1 MSVDIGQLYVRRCA
15 LIAATAAQ
23 IWEHFESFDQLNAWF
38 GIGHILGSDIPGAKG
53 EICLSVE
60 RQGRRRNFGG
70 KIVVW
75 KPGQELSIDNNWFD
89 DDLAWPVSTYF
100 SFRLHAIRGDTLV
113 ELFHHGFEHL
123 GANAANEHE
132 GYESAWKNQ
141 HLVALKKLVE
151 SR

>member
-1 MSVDIGQLYVRRCA
+1 MWNGKADDEIS
-15 LIAATAAQ
+15 AAR
-23 IWEHFESFDQLNAWF
+23 SWF
-38 GIGHILGSDIPGAKG
+38 GNL
-53 EICLSVE
+53 V
-60 RQGRRRNFGG
+60 RNFQST
-70 KIVVW
+70 I
-75 KPGQELSIDNNWFD
+75 WFD